1 MKKIVS
7 LVFSLAIVGSMLLAG
22 CADPNAGASS
32 SSSQAAAEPAAAEAA
47 EPAAAEAAEP
57 AAEAADSTA
66 SVEWPTQPV
75 NVICPAAAG
84 GGTDMMLRVLNEYF
98 TKKTGQPFVI
108 TNVTGISGYEQT
120 YQANPD
126 GYNFILG
133 TTTIFTSKDDGTLSY
148 DWKDYEMV
156 AFVPGNYSTVIAVQA
171 DSPYQTINDLLE
183 AAKDPANNV
192 TGGITLSG
200 QPYMFALALKDATGI
215 DLYYVDTGNTSERNA
230 ALLGGQVDYIITN
243 VMASQTYVDSGD
255 FRFIAI
261 DGEERYELAPDVP
274 TFKEQGVDFC
284 FVPQPMVWLAP
295 KGTDAEVCKTFNAIL
310 QELYSDPD
318 VVTEFREKL
327 SNVLYD
333 TPDVEGSIEMAQEF
347 ADAVVPY
354 AVKK

>member
-1 MKKIVS
+1 MKKILSAV
-7 LVFSLAIVGSMLLAG
+7 LCLAMVGSLLLTG
-22 CADPNAGASS
+22 CADPNGGASS
-32 SSSQAAAEPAAAEAA
+32 SSSTPAAAEAA
-47 EPAAAEAAEP
+47 EPAAAETT
-57 AAEAADSTA
+57 EANAGSDA

-84 GGTDMMLRVLNEYF
+84 GGTDMILRLLNEYF

-126 GYNFILG
+126 GYNYILG

-156 AFVPGNYSTVIAVQA
+156 AFVQGNYTTAIAVQA
-171 DSPYQTINDLLE
+171 NSPYQTINDLLE
-183 AAKDPANNV
+183 AAKDPANNI

-200 QPYMFALALKDATGI
+200 QPYMFALALKEKTGI

-243 VMASQTYVDSGD
+243 LSASQTYVDSGD
-255 FRFIAI
+255 FRFLAI

-274 TFKEQGVDFC
+274 TFKEQGVDFS

-295 KGTDAEVCKTFNAIL
+295 KGTDPEICKAFNKIL
-310 QELYSDPD
+310 QELYGDPE
-318 VVTEFREKL
+318 VQEEFKTKL
-327 SNVLYD
+327 TTILYD
-333 TPDVEGSIEMAQEF
+333 TPDVEGSIQMGQEF
-347 ADAVVPY
+347 ADAVLPY